1 MQLKLVR
8 KKFTSMSLLILIVD
22 DDPAIRLLVS
32 SSLRQWGYSA
42 IAAENGKEAQQ
53 QIEEYQ
59 PHLIITDINMPEM
72 DGYELIEWVR
82 QHPTFRLL
90 PVMFLTARTDT
101 EERIRGYQVGGDAYL
116 AKPFELNELYAVIR
130 NLLERSQLISQ
141 LMQWEWR
148 LRLQQQNLEQQKDKT
163 NTLQDLLSPAEPVRV
178 DTLRHSLYQHQQE
191 WAIDTQAIERISL
204 TKREQAVLK
213 LLAKGLSNPQIG
225 ASLYLSSR
233 TVEKYVSNLLCKT
246 GTNNRVELVCFAMKH
261 HLVNS

>member
-1 MQLKLVR
+1 
-8 KKFTSMSLLILIVD
+8 MSLLILVVD

-32 SSLRQWGYSA
+32 SSLKQWGYSA

-59 PHLIITDINMPEM
+59 PHLIITDISMPEM
-72 DGYELIEWVR
+72 DGYKLIEWVR

-90 PVMFLTARTDT
+90 PVMFLSARTDT
-101 EERIRGYQVGGDAYL
+101 EGRIRGYQVGGDAYL
-116 AKPFELNELYAVIR
+116 AKPFELNELYAVVR

-148 LRLQQQNLEQQKDKT
+148 LRLQQQNIEQQKGKMD
-163 NTLQDLLSPAEPVRV
+163 TLQYSLSQKEQIV
-178 DTLRHSLYQHQQE
+178 DTLRRSPYQLQPQE
-191 WAIDTQAIERISL
+191 QTIETNEIDDISL

-213 LLAKGLSNPQIG
+213 LLAKGLSNSQIG
-225 ASLYLSSR
+225 ASLYISPR

-246 GTNNRVELVCFAMKH
+246 GTNNRVELVCFAMEH
-261 HLVNS
+261 HLVTRSF